1 LLVDADETHRLE
13 PAELFNALEGI
24 AAKWTVKWTV
34 FDALAARAFGTTAV
48 PASRVAG
55 PAGRGGGCRKEIGG
69 FNDAPEGETGM
80 PHKMTCEE
88 IRAFLSHG
96 TRTAKVAT
104 SGPDGQPH
112 VMPVW
117 FVLDGEELVFMTW
130 GDSVKGR
137 NLRRNPRAAI
147 VVDEEVAPYAFAHI
161 RGHVTLSEDPEEL
174 LRFATAIGG
183 RYMGADRAEE
193 FGRRNAVPGELLV
206 RLRPERVIATADVA
220 S

>member
-1 LLVDADETHRLE
+1 
-13 PAELFNALEGI
+13 
-24 AAKWTVKWTV
+24 
-34 FDALAARAFGTTAV
+34 
-48 PASRVAG
+48 
-55 PAGRGGGCRKEIGG
+55 
-69 FNDAPEGETGM
+69 M
-80 PHKMTCEE
+80 PRKMTPEE

-104 SGPDGQPH
+104 SGPGGQPH

-117 FVLDGEELVFMTW
+117 FALDGEELVFTTW

-137 NLRRNPRAAI
+137 NLRRDPRAAI
-147 VVDEEVAPYAFAHI
+147 VVDEEVAPYAFVHI
-161 RGHVTLSEDPEEL
+161 RAHVTLCQDIEEL

-206 RLRPERVIATADVA
+206 RLHPERVIATADVA
-220 S
+220 GD